1 MGRGAASWPPSH
13 ATPGCAQKSKNCG
26 ETWRCA
32 WPGWGEGQSRGRGE
46 AQVWARLGPWQYL
59 EVPALQV
66 QELGAPDVV
75 PCEDVLILAEAEAL

>member
-1 MGRGAASWPPSH
+1 M
-13 ATPGCAQKSKNCG
+13 
-26 ETWRCA
+26 
-32 WPGWGEGQSRGRGE
+32 
-46 AQVWARLGPWQYL
+46 WARLGPWQYL